1 MESAGGTCHTV
12 AGGAQGSATASVQE
26 ACLLAVEEVDQLSVS
41 PGSLLRLLR
50 CRCLAPWTS
59 SRAAA
64 GYAGRPRIHIVTG
77 AAGYVGDRQSGH
89 IPVPHQGPGA
99 PTVWAGGTVG
109 SARWLA
115 GLLGNGG
122 IWRGVVCSAAVGE
135 MKRLCTV

>member
-1 MESAGGTCHTV
+1 MESAGGTCHYCAV
-12 AGGAQGSATASVQE
+12 AAWPPGPVPGLPLGTQGV
-26 ACLLAVEEVDQLSVS
+26 
-41 PGSLLRLLR
+41 
-50 CRCLAPWTS
+50 PW
-59 SRAAA
+59 
-64 GYAGRPRIHIVTG
+64 IHIVTG

-115 GLLGNGG
+115 GLSGNGG